1 VDFSAVRLELRTSS
15 FFGFFMESALLAAIE
30 AIYDA
35 ALDPSR
41 WPIALQAI
49 ADVSDDVGTVF
60 SYQRDD
66 GGFGA
71 IGSPGLDALLHEYAT
86 QFDGDDLRAIRG
98 FDRGVFL
105 AKDTVTD
112 TDVVSDEEMAKH
124 PFYLM
129 LARHGLKYFAGVPI
143 SPDPRIIASIAV
155 QRAIERQPFTK
166 DEIAIV
172 TLLGRHAEKS
182 LRLGLQLINLQLSQ
196 EGLGDALSKVG
207 IGVFILDTLG
217 RVVFV
222 NPAGADLAAD
232 GLTVSNGRL
241 HIERCPE
248 RAGIDAAIQRS
259 ISTDA
264 QTRAVES
271 KAMLVDRHDGKR
283 PIAVH
288 VLPIAPR
295 DRKED
300 GVLTHARAIVLAIQP
315 DADGPAD
322 PAQVR
327 DLLGLTLGEAR
338 VAALVGSGLAPRE
351 AAARLGIGEETAR
364 TALKRVFSKVGVS
377 RQSELAALLTK
388 LVLR

>member
-1 VDFSAVRLELRTSS
+1 MHDVIHNRLFVAAV
-15 FFGFFMESALLAAIE
+15 E

-35 ALDPSR
+35 APDPSR
-41 WPIALQAI
+41 WPMALQAI
-49 ADVSDDVGTVF
+49 ADVFGDVGTVF

-66 GGFGA
+66 GRFGA
-71 IGSPGLDALLHEYAT
+71 IGSPGLDGLLREYAT
-86 QFDGDDLRAIRG
+86 SYDGDDLRSARG
-98 FDRGVFL
+98 LDRGVFL

-112 TDVVSDEEMAKH
+112 TDVVSEQEMATH
-124 PFYLM
+124 PFYHM

-143 SPDPRIIASIAV
+143 SPDPHIVASIAV
-155 QRAIERQPFTK
+155 QRAIDREPFREF
-166 DEIAIV
+166 EIA
-172 TLLGRHAEKS
+172 TMTSLGRHAEKS
-182 LRLGLQLINLQLSQ
+182 LRLGLKLINLELSQ
-196 EGLGDALSKVG
+196 GGLGDALSKVG

-222 NPAGADLAAD
+222 NPAGVELAGD
-232 GLTVSNGRL
+232 GLAVKDGRL
-241 HIERCPE
+241 RIEPCPE
-248 RAGIDAAIQRS
+248 RAGIEAAILRS
-259 ISTDA
+259 ISNDA
-264 QTRAVES
+264 RERTIES

-288 VLPIAPR
+288 ILPIAPGER
-295 DRKED
+295 AEDRI
-300 GVLTHARAIVLAIQP
+300 LTHARAIVLAIQP
-315 DADGPAD
+315 DADGSAD

-377 RQSELAALLTK
+377 RQSELTALLTK